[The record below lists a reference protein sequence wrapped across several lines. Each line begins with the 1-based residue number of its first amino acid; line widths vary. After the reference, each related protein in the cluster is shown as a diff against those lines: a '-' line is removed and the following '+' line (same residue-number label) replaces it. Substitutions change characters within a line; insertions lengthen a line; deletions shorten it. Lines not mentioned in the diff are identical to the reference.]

1 MSIFKIYYQYNIVWI
16 FLHLACLLIL
26 LVIIYNM
33 MFYKYIEFICDMNH
47 YMHVYMY
54 IHILHFN
61 GHSLFHYLI
70 ISSIFKIDFKIDP
83 YLLFFIEEHLDS
95 FLFSLVQI
103 IPHKLFLYIFYKL
116 FFFLSSLLPLFLP
129 YFLFN
134 IQKEVWELWNKM
146 KADTSNFLQRLYSIR
161 FTIHTWN
168 FLFLLLINTNMVTF
182 QLFLNWWTWRC
193 CSLYY
198 YLLPFPY

>member
-1 MSIFKIYYQYNIVWI
+1 
-16 FLHLACLLIL
+16 
-26 LVIIYNM
+26 

-47 YMHVYMY
+47 YMHIYMY

-61 GHSLFHYLI
+61 GHSLSHYLI

-103 IPHKLFLYIFYKL
+103 IPQWPLLSTSY
-116 FFFLSSLLPLFLP
+116 FFFLSSLLPSFLP

-134 IQKEVWELWNKM
+134 IQKEVWELWNKK
-146 KADTSNFLQRLYSIR
+146 KADTSNCSPKIVFNTFHYPHMKFSVSSPYQHKHGHISI
-161 FTIHTWN
+161 ISELMN
-168 FLFLLLINTNMVTF
+168 MKMLLFVAF
-182 QLFLNWWTWRC
+182 C
-193 CSLYY
+193 Y